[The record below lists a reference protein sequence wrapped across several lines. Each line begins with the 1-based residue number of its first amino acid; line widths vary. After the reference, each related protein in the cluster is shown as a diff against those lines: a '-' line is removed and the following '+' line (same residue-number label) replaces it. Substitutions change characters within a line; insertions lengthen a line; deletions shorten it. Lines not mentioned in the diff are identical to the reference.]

1 MLDNTPNQ
9 ISKVKTKNWAEVN
22 VHHIIPTVKLTLKLP
37 MLKTNLCNYKDVYIV
52 NNGTITITGVKGA
65 GDAAVRQTDKRNKEL
80 IFKNRALFTEC
91 ISMINNTQK

>member
-37 MLKTNLCNYKDVYIV
+37 NLCNYKDVYIL

-65 GDAAVRQTDKRNKEL
+65 GDAAVRQTDKINKEL

-91 ISMINNTQK
+91 ISVINNTQKR